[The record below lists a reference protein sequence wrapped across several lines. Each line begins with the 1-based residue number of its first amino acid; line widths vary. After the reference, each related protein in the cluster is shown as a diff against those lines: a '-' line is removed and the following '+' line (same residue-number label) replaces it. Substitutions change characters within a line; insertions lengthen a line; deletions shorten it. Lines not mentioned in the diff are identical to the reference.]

1 MQDHL
6 EISDLGATFEITD
19 EEQDVR
25 LVIHRLEARLRRSGL
40 NLLVTH
46 LIPDVDVAVH
56 PEEPEGESGVDL
68 VVQATQWG
76 LRPRIRV
83 QIRLDGR
90 SPSALRINIE
100 AATSWSPL
108 DWTMLRIVRDKL
120 YQASQQRTELTR
132 EGPETYC
139 ADVHQLIADLIAE
152 RGGPVRWNA
161 RLSAIESTR
170 EDMIVRFTSNSVS
183 RPEDS

>member
-6 EISDLGATFEITD
+6 EIRDVGATFEIAEDGET
-19 EEQDVR
+19 
-25 LVIHRLEARLRRSGL
+25 LWLAIHHLEAGIRRAGL

-56 PEEPEGESGVDL
+56 PEEPEGETGVDL

-90 SPSALRINIE
+90 SPAGLRINIE

-108 DWTMLRIVRDKL
+108 DWTMLRLVRDKL
-120 YQASQQRTELTR
+120 YKFSQQRSELTR
-132 EGPETYC
+132 EGPETYR

-152 RGGPVRWNA
+152 RGVPVRWNSW
-161 RLSAIESTR
+161 LSGIESTR
-170 EDMIVRFTSNSVS
+170 EDVLFRFTSSSVS
-183 RPEDS
+183 RPEET